1 MTPEEVEILF
11 KKLTKCQRTIG
22 ITLSTNKLTD
32 SVFKALDALL
42 IERMRDSIAKSVR
55 SLPELIAKH
64 DGNKD
69 GSLEY
74 NELENLFLDCQLAFK

>member
-1 MTPEEVEILF
+1 
-11 KKLTKCQRTIG
+11 
-22 ITLSTNKLTD
+22 
-32 SVFKALDALL
+32 
-42 IERMRDSIAKSVR
+42 MRDSIAKSVR

-74 NELENLFLDCQLAFK
+74 NELENLFLDCQLAFKQQMFNRIAYKILDPNKRAGRVTTATLKYFL